1 MNKYTFKE
9 IGNILMTGS
18 CQGEIKSFFDALK
31 THIFI
36 KKEDEDE
43 IHPMEKE
50 RLERKM
56 RIGMPRNARPFDRF
70 ELADAH
76 PFDRNGLFEPAS
88 ASRFFKASKLKSTHS
103 VYSNSIIFVTGDCGF
118 GSNKEAYYADL
129 LTKMNRI
136 LSYNHI
142 YVVFVRGNHDDPQ
155 YFDGEK
161 INLSNIKAVPDYS
174 IVETKDKVILCVGG
188 AISADRLWRK
198 KQEER
203 INLFK
208 TDDKKI
214 LYWENEAPILD
225 KNKLDEVIEGCDKID
240 FVVSHTAPSFADPIE
255 LGDIKKWEDKDEKL
269 NEDIINERLVM
280 DKVFEYL
287 RDNKRRPLYWVYG
300 HFNFNSLNKRS
311 NTWFKSLISGFNP
324 INVEFEVNM
333 NLVESSSRAQKIKT
347 VKKAIND
354 HWLEDAIAAGP
365 IAEGG
370 NRAVEEVRE
379 QEQGFGEEAPEQEQ
393 EFIEMPIQEEVHG
406 DGAVYYEPHNAL
418 GVGVVEGN
426 LHDNGIYTIQMND

>member
-9 IGNILMTGS
+9 IGNILITGG

-43 IHPMEKE
+43 IHPMEEK
-50 RLERKM
+50 RLKRKM
-56 RIGMPRNARPFDRF
+56 DIGMPRNARPFDRF
-70 ELADAH
+70 E
-76 PFDRNGLFEPAS
+76 PAS
-88 ASRFFKASKLKSTHS
+88 ASHFFKVSKMKSTHS

-118 GSNKEAYYADL
+118 GSNKETYYADL

-136 LSYNHI
+136 LSYNNI

-174 IVETKDKVILCVGG
+174 IVEVKDKVILCVGG

-208 TDDKKI
+208 TDDKKT
-214 LYWENEAPILD
+214 LYWDNEAPILD
-225 KNKLDEVIEGCDKID
+225 KSKLDEVIEGCDKID

-255 LGDIKKWEDKDEKL
+255 LGNIKKWEDKDEKL

-280 DKVFEYL
+280 DKIFEYL

-300 HFNFNSLNKRS
+300 HFNYNSLNKRS

-324 INVEFEVNM
+324 INVEFEVKM
-333 NLVESSSRAQKIKT
+333 NSIELSATAQKPKT
-347 VKKAIND
+347 SKKILND
-354 HWLEDAIAAGP
+354 HWFEDAIAARAP
-365 IAEGG
+365 
-370 NRAVEEVRE
+370 RAVEEVPERE
-379 QEQGFGEEAPEQEQ
+379 QEAPFGEEVPEREQ
-393 EFIEMPIQEEVHG
+393 EFIEMPIQEEAHG
-406 DGAVYYEPHNAL
+406 DDPAYYNEPLNAL
-418 GVGVVEGN
+418 DANVAEGN
-426 LHDNGIYTIQMND
+426 IQNDGIYTIQMNEFNRAGVGVYE

>member
-9 IGNILMTGS
+9 IGDILITGS
-18 CQGEIKSFFDALK
+18 CQGEIKSFFDSLK
-31 THIFI
+31 ANIFV

-50 RLERKM
+50 RLKRKM

-70 ELADAH
+70 E
-76 PFDRNGLFEPAS
+76 PAS
-88 ASRFFKASKLKSTHS
+88 ASHFFKTSKTKCTYGR
-103 VYSNSIIFVTGDCGF
+103 YSNSIIFVTGDCGF
-118 GSNKEAYYADL
+118 GFNKEAYYVDL

-136 LSYNHI
+136 LSYNHT

-208 TDDKKI
+208 TDDKKT
-214 LYWENEAPILD
+214 LYWDNEAPILD
-225 KNKLDEVIEGCDKID
+225 KSKLDEIIEGCDRID

-255 LGDIKKWEDKDEKL
+255 LGNIKKWEDKDEKL

-280 DKVFEYL
+280 DKIFEYL

-311 NTWFKSLISGFNP
+311 NTWFKSLISEFNP

-333 NLVESSSRAQKIKT
+333 NSFELNATAQKIKT
-347 VKKAIND
+347 AKKAIND
-354 HWLEDAIAAGP
+354 HWLEDAIAAGA
-365 IAEGG
+365 IADRP
-370 NRAVEEVRE
+370 NRAVEEVQE
-379 QEQGFGEEAPEQEQ
+379 QEQGFGEEVPEREQ
-393 EFIEMPIQEEVHG
+393 EFIEMPLQEEAHG
-406 DGAVYYEPHNAL
+406 DGAVYYEPLNAL
-418 GVGVVEGN
+418 GTNVVEGN
-426 LHDNGIYTIQMND
+426 IHDNGIYTIQMNELNRVGVYE